1 MSRTHHTWLHLPES
15 LIFLAMTSL
24 PVLTSSSSFPPL
36 SSSFVIPRH
45 LYTEHV
51 FVFLCYQHI
60 TVPFILQV
68 VFEHLF
74 LCIFYIIKRFSRKL
88 DFPMTQK
95 NTCALSLDRGADVKI
110 LRGTTL
116 LHASCMH
123 SAENFHSTSCNGGH
137 RLTYWDHAFMDTS
150 TPVILSDCYS
160 KASSRPFRCHLTP
173 ADGSLDASDLRLFLF
188 IVFLMKSPINLS

>member
-60 TVPFILQV
+60 TVPCILQV

-95 NTCALSLDRGADVKI
+95 KNGQFPSRSHSTVLCLNFRTCSAPSQSRILILRILPDYSSAISMHPRTSHGYRVLPSSQALSL
-110 LRGTTL
+110 L
-116 LHASCMH
+116 
-123 SAENFHSTSCNGGH
+123 
-137 RLTYWDHAFMDTS
+137 
-150 TPVILSDCYS
+150 
-160 KASSRPFRCHLTP
+160 
-173 ADGSLDASDLRLFLF
+173 
-188 IVFLMKSPINLS
+188 

>member
-1 MSRTHHTWLHLPES
+1 MYRPHHTWLHLPEF
-15 LIFLAMTSL
+15 LIFLVMTSL

-45 LYTEHV
+45 LYIEHV

-95 NTCALSLDRGADVKI
+95 KERPVSQPFSFYCIMFEFSYLFSTFTVTNSYSSYPSGLFFCH
-110 LRGTTL
+110 
-116 LHASCMH
+116 LHASSH
-123 SAENFHSTSCNGGH
+123 ISRIPRFAFQPSSFSA
-137 RLTYWDHAFMDTS
+137 L
-150 TPVILSDCYS
+150 
-160 KASSRPFRCHLTP
+160 
-173 ADGSLDASDLRLFLF
+173 DGSA
-188 IVFLMKSPINLS
+188 

>member
-95 NTCALSLDRGADVKI
+95 KNGQFPSRSHSTVLCLNFRTCSAPSQSRILILRILLAYSSAISMHPRTSHGYRVLPSSQALSL
-110 LRGTTL
+110 L
-116 LHASCMH
+116 
-123 SAENFHSTSCNGGH
+123 
-137 RLTYWDHAFMDTS
+137 
-150 TPVILSDCYS
+150 
-160 KASSRPFRCHLTP
+160 
-173 ADGSLDASDLRLFLF
+173 
-188 IVFLMKSPINLS
+188 